1 MNFRQT
7 KNQKKLFII
16 ISILTI
22 SVTFNS
28 CDSRKAQEKH
38 ADERLK
44 HIEQLINE
52 NSLNAAKIQI
62 DSIHLLFPRLV
73 EKRKIAVAFED
84 TIVRRESSRSLAYC
98 DSILPIK
105 QHEVDSI
112 QKNFRFE
119 KNVNYQ
125 QFGNYIYK
133 TQRTEDNSNRIYLKT
148 YVDENA
154 DLYLIS
160 NYCGTKIEQTSVE
173 VTSNELFAHTDTI
186 ETTNPSYHSFNDGG
200 THWETLTFKN
210 QEDKGLTAF
219 IAQYFSSK
227 IKVTLHG
234 KKSFVYYLEAADKKA
249 IKETFHLWI
258 VKKDVAQLQK
268 EIKKATIKIERINK
282 IKVK

>member
-1 MNFRQT
+1 MNFRNPKT
-7 KNQKKLFII
+7 KKLLLF
-16 ISILTI
+16 ISIFTVLF
-22 SVTFNS
+22 SFNS
-28 CDSRKAQEKH
+28 CNSRKIQERH

-52 NSLNAAKIQI
+52 NSLNAAKIEI

-73 EKRKIAVAFED
+73 EKRKIAAAFED

-98 DSILPIK
+98 DSILQIK

-119 KNVNYQ
+119 KNETYQ

-133 TQRTEDNSNRIYLKT
+133 TQRTEDNSNRIYLKA

-160 NYCGTKIEQTSVE
+160 NYCGAKIEHTSVE
-173 VTSNELFAHTDTI
+173 VAANELFAHTDTI
-186 ETTNPSYHSFNDGG
+186 ETTNPAYHSFNDAGA
-200 THWETLTFKN
+200 HWETLTFKN
-210 QEDKGLTAF
+210 MEDKGLTAF
-219 IAQYFSSK
+219 VAQYSLSK

-249 IKETFHLWI
+249 IMETYHLWI

-282 IKVK
+282 RKVK

>member
-1 MNFRQT
+1 M
-7 KNQKKLFII
+7 KKKTL
-16 ISILTI
+16 ILI
-22 SVTFNS
+22 YILAVSLAFSS
-28 CDSRKAQEKH
+28 CDSRKAQEKL
-38 ADERLK
+38 ANERLK
-44 HIEQLINE
+44 YIEQLITE

-73 EKRKIAVAFED
+73 EKRKIAAAFED
-84 TIVRRESSRSLAYC
+84 TIVRRESSRSLIYC

-112 QKNFRFE
+112 QKNFRLE
-119 KNVNYQ
+119 KNETYQ

-133 TQRTEDNSNRIYLKT
+133 TQRTEDNSNRIYLKA

-160 NYCGTKIEQTSVE
+160 NYCGAKIEHSSLE
-173 VTSNELFAHTDTI
+173 VAANELFAHTDTI
-186 ETTNPSYHSFNDGG
+186 ETTNPAYHSFNNAG

-234 KKSFVYYLEAADKKA
+234 KKTFVYYLDVFDKKA
-249 IKETFHLWI
+249 LMETYHLWI
-258 VKKDVAQLQK
+258 AKKDVAQLHK

-282 IKVK
+282 RKVK

>member
-1 MNFRQT
+1 MNFINL
-7 KNQKKLFII
+7 KAKKKILIL
-16 ISILTI
+16 ISILT
-22 SVTFNS
+22 VLFVFNS
-28 CDSRKAQEKH
+28 CDSRKAQEKQ

-52 NSLNAAKIQI
+52 NSLNAAKIEI

-73 EKRKIAVAFED
+73 EKRKIAAAFED

-105 QHEVDSI
+105 KQEVDSI

-119 KNVNYQ
+119 KNETYQ

-133 TQRTEDNSNRIYLKT
+133 TQRTEDNSNRIYLKA

-160 NYCGTKIEQTSVE
+160 NYCGAKIEHTSVE
-173 VTSNELFAHTDTI
+173 VAANELFAHTDTI
-186 ETTNPSYHSFNDGG
+186 ETTNPAYHSFNDAGA
-200 THWETLTFKN
+200 HWETLTFKN
-210 QEDKGLTAF
+210 MEDKGLTAF
-219 IAQYFSSK
+219 VAQYSLSK

-249 IKETFHLWI
+249 IMETYHLWI

-282 IKVK
+282 RKVK

>member
-1 MNFRQT
+1 MNFRNPKT
-7 KNQKKLFII
+7 KKLLLF
-16 ISILTI
+16 ISIFTVLF
-22 SVTFNS
+22 SFNS
-28 CDSRKAQEKH
+28 CNSRKIQERH

-52 NSLNAAKIQI
+52 NSLNAAKIEI

-73 EKRKIAVAFED
+73 EKRKIAAAFED

-98 DSILPIK
+98 DSILQIK

-119 KNVNYQ
+119 KNETYQ

-133 TQRTEDNSNRIYLKT
+133 TQRTEDNSNRIYLKA

-160 NYCGTKIEQTSVE
+160 NYCGAKIEHTSVE
-173 VTSNELFAHTDTI
+173 VAANELFAHTDTI
-186 ETTNPSYHSFNDGG
+186 QTTNPAYHSFNDAS

-219 IAQYFSSK
+219 VAQYSSSK

-234 KKSFVYYLEAADKKA
+234 KKSFVYFLESGDKKA
-249 IKETFHLWI
+249 IMETYHLWI
-258 VKKDVAQLQK
+258 VKKNVAQLLK

-282 IKVK
+282 RKVK